1 MKERPQ
7 FGLLSL
13 TIILLSLIIVACQK
27 DEEQPT
33 EEVILP
39 DIALP
44 EPPKRLTANTVT
56 DSSAIVTWEKSSNH
70 EKIANYVV
78 YQDSIEVFRDTVTQY
93 WAKSLKPETSYQF
106 LVRTTDNTG
115 NQSTFSEELLVVTKA
130 MDSMPRDSVN
140 LDSLNPYSVLLL
152 TPKLKIDSI
161 MPTSVQLSW
170 NTDSNLSSVKEFKLF
185 QDSTEVVALKE
196 TKYTVQGLLPENEY
210 SYYVVAID
218 GQEKSTRPSN
228 IVEIITKP
236 QGAVVDTLPPPAPV
250 GLRSTNTT
258 SNSIDLS
265 WNSMADS
272 LQITAFRV
280 YQDSILLGVVKD
292 NLYQVKDL
300 QPQNTYGFSVTA
312 WDNEERESPFSEI
325 LRVTTLGEEVKDSIS
340 TLPLPPSNLRVTELG
355 SESLSFEWSQP
366 SDTLSV
372 QEFRVFQDDV
382 LIGSTPNTSF
392 EVNSLSPKTTY
403 SFTVSLVVEDGRES
417 PKSENLSL
425 TTEEENSSPEES
437 APPVPI
443 GLSIS
448 NISSSSMELHWETTK
463 DSAISGFK
471 VYQDGLF
478 KANTEKS
485 PLNIID
491 LEAETTY
498 RFSVTSIGDNEQ
510 ESDQSVTVEATTLA
524 EVTSPNDEE
533 PPKAPSNLSSGQ
545 ISENSITLTWEASSD
560 NTTVTSYLVYQDGT
574 NITSVTS
581 TSYQVTNLEAGTEY
595 GFQIRAID
603 EAENMSKPSTELRV
617 STQPAVVED
626 TTPPSVPQNLTATE
640 TATTTV
646 DLSWGSSSD
655 DTEVMGYYIYQ
666 DNEQIASTTTTS
678 TKITGLTPSTTYRF
692 EISAYDAKGNESGKS
707 LGISVLTL
715 QEEEPETDKVLIF
728 TKTVEF
734 RHSSI
739 EKGVATFQA
748 LGQSNDFEV
757 VQTENSE
764 DFNTTNLAQY
774 KVVVFL
780 NTTGDVLNNTQ
791 QTAFENY
798 IRSGGSFMGVHAASD
813 TEYDWSWYGQ
823 LVGAYSNGHPNIQ
836 EANLEVVNSSHSST
850 AHLPSI
856 WTRTEEWYNFKDI
869 YSGINPLIMLDESSY
884 QGGTN
889 GNYHPF
895 SWYQAYDGGRVF
907 YTAGGHSNSAYD
919 EPDFRQ
925 HLLGGLFYCL
935 ER

>member
-1 MKERPQ
+1 MKERPL

-33 EEVILP
+33 EEMILP

-56 DSSAIVTWEKSSNH
+56 DSSAVVTWEKSSNH
-70 EKIANYVV
+70 EKVAYYVV

-106 LVRTTDNTG
+106 LVRTTDKTG

-130 MDSMPRDSVN
+130 MDSVPRDSVN
-140 LDSLNPYSVLLL
+140 IDSLNPFSVLLL

-170 NTDSNLSSVKEFKLF
+170 STDSNLSSVKEFKLF
-185 QDSTEVVALKE
+185 QDSTEVIALKE
-196 TKYTVQGLLPENEY
+196 TKYTVRDLLPESEY

-236 QGAVVDTLPPPAPV
+236 AEAVVDTLPPPAPV

-300 QPQNTYGFSVTA
+300 QPQNAYGFAVTA

-325 LRVTTLGEEVKDSIS
+325 LRVTTLEDEVKDSVS
-340 TLPLPPSNLRVTELG
+340 TLPLPPDNLRVIEVG

-382 LIGSTPNTSF
+382 LIGSTSNTSF

-425 TTEEENSSPEES
+425 TTEEESSSPEES
-437 APPVPI
+437 APPVPTS
-443 GLSIS
+443 LSIS
-448 NISSSSMELHWETTK
+448 NISSSSMELHWEITK
-463 DSAISGFK
+463 DSAISVFK
-471 VYQDGLF
+471 VYQDGIF

-498 RFSVTSIGDNEQ
+498 RFSVTSIGENEQ

-533 PPKAPSNLSSGQ
+533 PPTAPANLSSGQ

-560 NTTVTSYLVYQDGT
+560 NTTVASYLVYQNGT

-595 GFQIRAID
+595 GFQIRAMD
-603 EAENMSKPSTELRV
+603 EAENMSEPSAELRV
-617 STQPAVVED
+617 STQPTVVED

-666 DNEQIASTTTTS
+666 DNEQVTSATTTS

-757 VQTENSE
+757 VQTENSG

-780 NTTGDVLNNTQ
+780 NTTGDVLNSTQ

-798 IRSGGSFMGVHAASD
+798 IRSGGSFMGVHAATD

-823 LVGAYSNGHPNIQ
+823 LVGAYFNGHPNIQ

-850 AHLPSI
+850 VHLPSI

-895 SWYQAYDGGRVF
+895 SWYQEYDGGRVF
-907 YTAGGHSNSAYD
+907 YTAGGHSNAAYD
-919 EPDFRQ
+919 EPNFRQ